1 MARTFRSP
9 YAAPHIRGRK
19 VTDRDITRN
28 PYKDATYSGDKARLS
43 NRTRG
48 LAHPLG
54 KATRLTRRF
63 VIRNGVAESYATDES

>member
-9 YAAPHIRGRK
+9 FAAPHIRGRK

-28 PYKDATYSGDKARLS
+28 PHRDATYSGDVARLDRRS
-43 NRTRG
+43 RG
-48 LAHPLG
+48 LGHPLG

-63 VIRNGVAESYATDES
+63 VIRNGVAESYATDG